1 VDRTG
6 REKFIDSSDE
16 MIRHGETEDDVIL
29 NLSLRPRSL
38 CDFIGQ
44 APVVESLDVALK
56 ASQKRGEPMEHL
68 LFAGPP
74 GLGKTSLA
82 HIIAGETGSKV
93 TATSGPA
100 IDRAGDLIGI
110 MTNLS
115 EGDILFIDEIH
126 RLSKVVEE
134 FIYPAMENFQIDF
147 MVDKGPY
154 AKTIKFN
161 LKRFTLIGATT
172 RVGLLSAPLRDR
184 FGMMFHLEFYSSG
197 ELKTIIKRSAKLLS
211 IDIDDE
217 GAGAIAVRSRGTPR
231 IANRLL
237 RRVRDWVDV
246 KSDGHITNDAAEKAL
261 AMHGIDRIGLD
272 RIDRRMLNIMYSSYQ
287 GGPVGIEAI
296 ASSLNEEVDT
306 IEDVVEPYLLK
317 IGFIKRT
324 PRGRELTDEA
334 FKYLGKN
341 MDVQKDMFGP
351 F

>member
-1 VDRTG
+1 
-6 REKFIDSSDE
+6 
-16 MIRHGETEDDVIL
+16 
-29 NLSLRPRSL
+29 
-38 CDFIGQ
+38 
-44 APVVESLDVALK
+44 
-56 ASQKRGEPMEHL
+56 
-68 LFAGPP
+68 
-74 GLGKTSLA
+74 
-82 HIIAGETGSKV
+82 
-93 TATSGPA
+93 
-100 IDRAGDLIGI
+100 
-110 MTNLS
+110 
-115 EGDILFIDEIH
+115 
-126 RLSKVVEE
+126 
-134 FIYPAMENFQIDF
+134 
-147 MVDKGPY
+147 
-154 AKTIKFN
+154 
-161 LKRFTLIGATT
+161 
-172 RVGLLSAPLRDR
+172 
-184 FGMMFHLEFYSSG
+184 MMFHLEFYSSG